1 MSDGT
6 AVVDEVLAA
15 PAPTAQGVEIYS
27 GVARL
32 AGTVWGRQVGARG
45 GRPRTAILLSHPTAN
60 FFGHYALVPLARR
73 GYAAVGMNT
82 RYCGNDSNLRL
93 ENCLLD
99 IGTMVTHLRHRGY
112 ERIVLVGNS
121 GGASIVPY
129 YQAQAESPTV
139 SAPPGDG
146 PDLTRVVLPPVDAMV
161 LLMAHSGRARL
172 ITEWLDPAIVDE
184 HQPFLRDSELDL
196 YDKQNGP
203 PFSEDFLVRYRAAQ
217 VVRNRNITARSKAML
232 THARRG
238 SIAGLDD
245 VPFVVHG
252 TYADPRSLDSAIE
265 PSDRPIGV
273 SLWGDPAYA
282 NYFPAGIAR
291 YTTARSWINQ
301 WSLDDSLG
309 DSLRWLPTIQAPV
322 HIIYGTADTAAHPT
336 HAREMYEAARP
347 ESRSITAITGAGH
360 YFENQPDLLAE
371 ACDDLASW
379 LG

>member
-1 MSDGT
+1 MVLQGRFIPGALADGT
-6 AVVDEVLAA
+6 TE
-15 PAPTAQGVEIYS
+15 
-27 GVARL
+27 RL
-32 AGTVWGRQVGARG
+32 DDQVPHSQRSAE
-45 GRPRTAILLSHPTAN
+45 
-60 FFGHYALVPLARR
+60 FARR
-73 GYAAVGMNT
+73 G
-82 RYCGNDSNLRL
+82 
-93 ENCLLD
+93 
-99 IGTMVTHLRHRGY
+99 
-112 ERIVLVGNS
+112 
-121 GGASIVPY
+121 
-129 YQAQAESPTV
+129 
-139 SAPPGDG
+139 
-146 PDLTRVVLPPVDAMV
+146 PV
-161 LLMAHSGRARL
+161 
-172 ITEWLDPAIVDE
+172 
-184 HQPFLRDSELDL
+184 
-196 YDKQNGP
+196 
-203 PFSEDFLVRYRAAQ
+203 
-217 VVRNRNITARSKAML
+217 
-232 THARRG
+232 
-238 SIAGLDD
+238 AGLDD

-360 YFENQPDLLAE
+360 YFENHPDLLAE